1 MELKF
6 VGKSAWKIDN
16 FNSTN
21 LNFGLLNVQ
30 KKSILLNIKI
40 KLSFQKGCA
49 EHYLTFEIREI
60 DTSTSFTK
68 FIPSNCKI
76 LKIENT
82 TIFNSKMNFV
92 FAIITLIIYNH
103 SFPK

>member
-49 EHYLTFEIREI
+49 EHYLTFEIINEKLLLHLMI
-60 DTSTSFTK
+60 QVH
-68 FIPSNCKI
+68 PSQNLYHQIVKYWKLKI
-76 LKIENT
+76 LL
-82 TIFNSKMNFV
+82 F
-92 FAIITLIIYNH
+92 LIAKWIL
-103 SFPK
+103 FLP

>member
-49 EHYLTFEIREI
+49 EHYLTCEIINEKL
-60 DTSTSFTK
+60 FTK

-82 TIFNSKMNFV
+82 TIFNSKMNFI
-92 FAIITLIIYNH
+92 FAIITIDNL
-103 SFPK
+103 

>member
-6 VGKSAWKIDN
+6 VGKSARKIDN

-49 EHYLTFEIREI
+49 EHYLTCEIINEKLLLHLMI
-60 DTSTSFTK
+60 QVH
-68 FIPSNCKI
+68 PSQNLYHQIVKYW
-76 LKIENT
+76 KYYY
-82 TIFNSKMNFV
+82 F
-92 FAIITLIIYNH
+92 
-103 SFPK
+103 